1 MKTNFTHILTM
12 SEALRLM
19 ERYFEAETS
28 EQEEKVLKQFISSP
42 AGASAH
48 FDELRAVM
56 GLAAFG
62 KQMKHSRPQDHVPE
76 HRNRSHRTVTLLRWS
91 VAAVLCIA
99 FGVSLSVYNFRQENQ
114 CIAYIHGQ
122 KITDSEQVI
131 AAMHCSLADV
141 GAPTET
147 PSVETQLN
155 DIFQTIE

>member
-1 MKTNFTHILTM
+1 MKTDFTHILTTA
-12 SEALRLM
+12 EALQLM

-28 EQEEKVLKQFISSP
+28 EQEEKVLKQFITSP
-42 AGASAH
+42 AGASVQ
-48 FDELRAVM
+48 FNELRAVM

-62 KQMKHSRPQDHVPE
+62 KQMKHGQSQNLVSK
-76 HRNRSHRTVTLLRWS
+76 HRNRSYRTVTLLRWS

-122 KITDSEQVI
+122 KITDSQQVI